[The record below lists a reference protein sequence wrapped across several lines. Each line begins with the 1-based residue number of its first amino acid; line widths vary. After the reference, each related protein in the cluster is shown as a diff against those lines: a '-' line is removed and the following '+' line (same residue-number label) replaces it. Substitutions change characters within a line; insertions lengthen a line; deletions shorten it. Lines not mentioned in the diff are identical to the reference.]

1 MIGEAR
7 PTIRATRASLSTV
20 DSLAME
26 VEMRTHSWLLGAL
39 AAVAVT
45 AAPALT
51 RAADLDN
58 QTTLTFA
65 APIEVP
71 GMTLQPGAYV
81 FEIAAGQGGRQTV
94 RIHSSDRSKLIT
106 TVEAV
111 TMKRDGPSDVVQY
124 RPTILGSAPTAL
136 KGWFKAGSTS
146 GYQLVYSAREAA
158 IIANRT
164 TERVVASVTEAGKAP
179 QLVVVDAY
187 GKQTPWQST
196 T

>member
-1 MIGEAR
+1 
-7 PTIRATRASLSTV
+7 
-20 DSLAME
+20 
-26 VEMRTHSWLLGAL
+26 MRTHSWLLGAL
-39 AAVAVT
+39 AAVAVM
-45 AAPALT
+45 AAPAPT

-71 GMTLQPGAYV
+71 GMTLQPGAYL
-81 FEIAAGQGGRQTV
+81 FETAPGQGGRQAV
-94 RIHSSDRSKLIT
+94 RIYSSDRSKLIT

-111 TMKRDGPSDVVQY
+111 SMKREGPSDVAQY
-124 RPTILGSAPTAL
+124 RPTILGSGPTAL
-136 KGWFKAGSTS
+136 KGWFRAGSTS

-158 IIANRT
+158 AIANRT
-164 TERVVASVTEAGKAP
+164 TERVVASVTEAGKDP
-179 QLVVVDAY
+179 QLVVIDAY